1 MSSTR
6 DKEGHGR
13 EGVTVKLDLPPGP
26 SRVDWEVV
34 ALASARSGG
43 VPPSEEGFLL
53 ISLPL
58 Q

>member
-13 EGVTVKLDLPPGP
+13 EGVTVKLDLPSGP

-58 Q
+58 

>member
-6 DKEGHGR
+6 DKEGHGI
-13 EGVTVKLDLPPGP
+13 EAWVKLDLPPGP